1 MNERVDHAAL
11 VAGVVFVVL
20 GVAFLLDQLDV
31 WEVRLA
37 PLLAVVL
44 VGLGLALMVGRS
56 PRRTRDLDR

>member
-1 MNERVDHAAL
+1 MNDRVDHAAL

-44 VGLGLALMVGRS
+44 IGLGLTMMVARA
-56 PRRTRDLDR
+56 PRPPHDG